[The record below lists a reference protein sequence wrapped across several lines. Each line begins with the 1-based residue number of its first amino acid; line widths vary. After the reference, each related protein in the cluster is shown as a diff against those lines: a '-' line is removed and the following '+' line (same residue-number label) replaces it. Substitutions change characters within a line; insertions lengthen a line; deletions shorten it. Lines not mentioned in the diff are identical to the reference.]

1 MKLLL
6 PSSLFLFL
14 VNYTMVFRMF
24 ILGIIGISYGIF
36 LYYYNITARLDDLVL
51 AAFFC
56 IPCIVMSLYFISPEL
71 KSMPKKMSNN
81 MNTQIQTTQQIEEI
95 EEIDEE
101 LNVQVDDDAT
111 EESEII
117 PVEKLTSKDDDTN
130 MTLSTIYDK
139 KIKTINEKIDN
150 IQSNV
155 QEIQVKEKKIDKEL
169 FEFKRTFHDM
179 KRQGKLK
186 IENLESTVID
196 IMTFRA
202 QIENPFNYIH
212 NYFQLLKFPE
222 IFHKEIPKDILKQL
236 KDLRDIEAE
245 DIPDE
250 KVEVE

>member
-24 ILGIIGISYGIF
+24 LLGIIAVSYGIF

-71 KSMPKKMSNN
+71 KSMPKRMGNTA
-81 MNTQIQTTQQIEEI
+81 NTQIQSTQQLEEEI
-95 EEIDEE
+95 EEEE
-101 LNVQVDDDAT
+101 LDIQIDDDVT
-111 EESEII
+111 EEPKVI
-117 PVEKLTSKDDDTN
+117 PEEKPTSKDNDTN
-130 MTLSTIYDK
+130 MALSIIYDK
-139 KIKTINEKIDN
+139 KIKTINEKLDN

-169 FEFKRTFHDM
+169 FEFKKTFHDM

-186 IENLESTVID
+186 IDNLESTVID

-222 IFHKEIPKDILKQL
+222 IFHKEIPRDILKQL

>member
-24 ILGIIGISYGIF
+24 LLGIIVVSYAIF
-36 LYYYNITARLDDLVL
+36 LYYYNITARLDDLIL
-51 AAFFC
+51 AASFV
-56 IPCIVMSLYFISPEL
+56 IPSIVMSLYFISPEL
-71 KSMPKKMSNN
+71 KSMPNKMNKTV
-81 MNTQIQTTQQIEEI
+81 NTQMTEQIDDKI
-95 EEIDEE
+95 EEE
-101 LNVQVDDDAT
+101 LNVQIDDDT
-111 EESEII
+111 IEESEII
-117 PVEKLTSKDDDTN
+117 PVEKPTPKDDDTN
-130 MTLSTIYDK
+130 MALITIYDK

-155 QEIQVKEKKIDKEL
+155 QEIQVKEKKIDQEL
-169 FEFKRTFHDM
+169 FEFKKTFHDM

-186 IENLESTVID
+186 IENLESTVVD

-222 IFHKEIPKDILKQL
+222 IFHKEIPRDILKQL
-236 KDLRDIEAE
+236 KNLRDIEAD
-245 DIPDE
+245 DIPEE